1 MLRWFETR
9 IDPFQERPI
18 ERPPATLMAFYW
30 HYVRQIWPVFIAL
43 IVAGG
48 ATAAL
53 EVMMFRYIAEIIDI
67 VGKTDPSRVFAE
79 YGSTFLVMAL
89 VVLVARPVSSVLQDV
104 ITRQVL
110 LPSFPALVRW
120 QGHRYLVRQSLE
132 FFQNDFA
139 GRLATRV
146 IQTGMALRESV
157 VEVFGSLWFVIIYA
171 GGAVLLFADA
181 DFWLAVP
188 LLIWIALY
196 IVTLSWFVPRIRD
209 SARQV
214 SYARSTLTGRVV
226 DGYTNITT
234 VKLFSHAEREDAY
247 VRESIADN
255 VSATQAQTRLIT
267 AMSAAV
273 TTLNCF
279 LIGATTALAV
289 WLWSTGNVTVG
300 AIALS
305 TGLAIRIYNM
315 SGWIMWVV
323 TGIFENV
330 GVVQEGMETLSRAY
344 AVADKPD
351 ARTLKVTRGGVDFDA
366 IRFHYGRESGVIE
379 NLKLDIK
386 PGERV
391 GLVGRSGAGK
401 STLVNLLLR
410 FYDLQGGRILIDG
423 QNIAD
428 MTQESLRASIGMVT
442 QDTSLLHRSVRDNI
456 RYGKPDAT
464 DEEIWAAAAQVHADS
479 FIPDLVDPAGR
490 RGLDAHVGERG
501 VKLSGGQRQR
511 IAIARVLLKNAPIL
525 VLDEAT
531 SALDSE
537 VEAAIQD
544 ELDTIMAGKTVIA
557 IAHRLSTIARMDR
570 LVVMDKGSIL
580 ETGTHEELLRRG
592 GIYAGLWRR
601 QSGGFLG
608 IEEKPA
614 EEQKPSLSLAGE

>member
-1 MLRWFETR
+1 MFRWFETR
-9 IDPFQERPI
+9 IDPFKEAPI
-18 ERPPATLMAFYW
+18 ERPPATLLAFYW
-30 HYVRQIWPVFIAL
+30 HFVRQIWPVFIAL
-43 IVAGG
+43 ILAGG
-48 ATAAL
+48 VTATL
-53 EVMMFRYIAEIIDI
+53 EVMMFRYIGEIVDI
-67 VGKTDPSRVFAE
+67 VGKTDPAQIFSE
-79 YGSTFLVMAL
+79 YGPTFLIMAF
-89 VVLVARPVSSVLQDV
+89 VVLVARPVSSVLHDM
-104 ITRQVL
+104 ITRQML
-110 LPSFPALVRW
+110 IPTFPALVRW
-120 QGHRYLVRQSLE
+120 QGHRYLIRQSLE

-139 GRLATRV
+139 GRLAQRV

-171 GGAVLLFADA
+171 GGAVVLFADA

-188 LLIWIALY
+188 LIAWIALY
-196 IVTLSWFVPRIRD
+196 ILTLSWFVPRIRD
-209 SARQV
+209 SARAV
-214 SYARSTLTGRVV
+214 SHARSTLTGRVV

-234 VKLFSHAEREDAY
+234 VKLFAHAEREDAY
-247 VRESIADN
+247 IRDSIADN
-255 VSATQAQTRLIT
+255 VAATQAQTRLVT
-267 AMSAAV
+267 LMSAVV

-279 LIGATTALAV
+279 LIGTTAGLAV
-289 WLWSTGNVTVG
+289 WLWSAGSVTVG

-330 GVVQEGMETLSRAY
+330 GVVQEGMETLSRAH
-344 AVADKPD
+344 AVTDRPD
-351 ARTLKVTRGGVDFDA
+351 AKVLNVTRGAVDFDR

-379 NLKLDIK
+379 NLTLNIAA
-386 PGERV
+386 GERV

-410 FYDLQGGRILIDG
+410 FYDLQGGRIMIDG

-428 MTQESLRASIGMVT
+428 VTQESLRASIGMVT

-456 RYGKPDAT
+456 RYGKPGAT
-464 DEEIWAAAAQVHADS
+464 EEEIWAAARQVHADG
-479 FIPDLVDPAGR
+479 FIPGLIDPFGR

-525 VLDEAT
+525 VMDEAT

-570 LVVMDKGSIL
+570 LVVL
-580 ETGTHEELLRRG
+580 EQGEIAEMGTHDELLRRG

-608 IEEKPA
+608 V
-614 EEQKPSLSLAGE
+614 EEQPLKLAGE

>member
-1 MLRWFETR
+1 MFRWFETR
-9 IDPFQERPI
+9 IDPFKEAPI
-18 ERPPATLMAFYW
+18 ERPPSTLIAFYW
-30 HYVRQIWPVFIAL
+30 HYVRQIWPVFVAL
-43 IVAGG
+43 IISGG
-48 ATAAL
+48 LTAVL
-53 EVMMFRYIAEIIDI
+53 EVMMFRYIGEIIDI
-67 VGKTDPSRVFAE
+67 VGKTQPDRIFVD
-79 YGSTFLVMAL
+79 YGDTFLIMAL
-89 VVLVARPVSSVLQDV
+89 VVLVARPLSSVLHDM
-104 ITRQVL
+104 ITRQTL

-171 GGAVLLFADA
+171 GGAVVLFADA

-188 LLIWIALY
+188 LMVWIVLY
-196 IVTLSWFVPRIRD
+196 VGTLSWFVPRIRE
-209 SARQV
+209 SAKTM
-214 SYARSTLTGRVV
+214 SHARSTLTGRVV

-234 VKLFSHAEREDAY
+234 VKLFAHAEREDAY
-247 VRESIADN
+247 IRDSIADN
-255 VSATQAQTRLIT
+255 IAATQAQTRLVT
-267 AMSAAV
+267 LMAATI
-273 TTLNCF
+273 TTLNCC
-279 LIGATTALAV
+279 LIGATAGLAV
-289 WLWSTGNVTVG
+289 WLWSAGSVTVG

-330 GVVQEGMETLSRAY
+330 GVVQEGMETLARAHS
-344 AVADKPD
+344 VTDKPG
-351 ARTLKVTRGGVDFDA
+351 AQKLKVTRGAVDFEH
-366 IRFHYGRESGVIE
+366 IRFHYGRDSGVID
-379 NLKLDIK
+379 NLTLNIAA
-386 PGERV
+386 GERV
-391 GLVGRSGAGK
+391 GVVGRSGAGK

-410 FYDLQGGRILIDG
+410 FYDLQGGRVLIDG
-423 QNIAD
+423 QDIAD
-428 MTQESLRASIGMVT
+428 VTQESLRASIGMVT

-464 DEEIWAAAAQVHADS
+464 DEEIWAAARQVHADG
-479 FIPDLVDPAGR
+479 FIPGLIDPYGR

-570 LVVMDKGSIL
+570 LVVMEKG
-580 ETGTHEELLRRG
+580 EVVEMGTHEELLRRG

-608 IEEKPA
+608 LEDQPLK
-614 EEQKPSLSLAGE
+614 LAGE

>member
-1 MLRWFETR
+1 MFRWFETR
-9 IDPFQERPI
+9 IDPFRETPVA
-18 ERPPATLMAFYW
+18 RPPETLLAFYW
-30 HYVRQIWPVFIAL
+30 HYVRQIWPVFAAL
-43 IVAGG
+43 VVSGG
-48 ATAAL
+48 ITAVL
-53 EVMMFRYIAEIIDI
+53 EVMMFRYIGEIIDI
-67 VGKTDPSRVFAE
+67 VGKTTPDKVFAE
-79 YGSTFLVMAL
+79 YGPTFLMMAF
-89 VVLVARPVSSVLQDV
+89 VVLVARPVSSVLHDM
-104 ITRQVL
+104 ITRQTL
-110 LPSFPALVRW
+110 LPAFPALVRW
-120 QGHRYLVRQSLE
+120 QGHRYLMRQSLE

-171 GGAVLLFADA
+171 GGAVVLFADA
-181 DFWLAVP
+181 DVWLAVP
-188 LLIWIALY
+188 LMVWIVLY
-196 IVTLSWFVPRIRD
+196 IITLAWFVPRIRE
-209 SARQV
+209 SAKAM
-214 SYARSTLTGRVV
+214 SHARSTLTGRVV
-226 DGYTNITT
+226 DGYTNIST
-234 VKLFSHAEREDAY
+234 VKLFAHAEREDTY
-247 VRESIADN
+247 IRESIADN
-255 VSATQAQTRLIT
+255 VAATQAQTRLVT
-267 AMSAAV
+267 LMSATI

-279 LIGATTALAV
+279 LIGATAGLAV
-289 WLWSTGNVTVG
+289 WLWSLGSVTVG

-330 GVVQEGMETLSRAY
+330 GVVQEGMETLSRAH
-344 AVADKPD
+344 AVVDKPG
-351 ARTLKVTRGGVDFDA
+351 AKPLRVTQGAVDFDHVN
-366 IRFHYGRESGVIE
+366 FHYGRKSGVID
-379 NLKLDIK
+379 NLTLNIA

-428 MTQESLRASIGMVT
+428 VTQESLRAAIGMVT

-456 RYGKPDAT
+456 RYGKPEAT
-464 DEEIWAAAAQVHADS
+464 EEEIWAAARQVHADS
-479 FIPDLVDPAGR
+479 FIPGLVDPAGR
-490 RGLDAHVGERG
+490 TGMDAHVGERG

-537 VEAAIQD
+537 VEAAIQE

-557 IAHRLSTIARMDR
+557 IAHRLSTIAQMDR
-570 LVVMDKGSIL
+570 LVVLEKGVIV
-580 ETGTHEELLRRG
+580 ETGSHDELLDRG

-608 IEEKPA
+608 GR
-614 EEQKPSLSLAGE
+614 EQRLPLVGE